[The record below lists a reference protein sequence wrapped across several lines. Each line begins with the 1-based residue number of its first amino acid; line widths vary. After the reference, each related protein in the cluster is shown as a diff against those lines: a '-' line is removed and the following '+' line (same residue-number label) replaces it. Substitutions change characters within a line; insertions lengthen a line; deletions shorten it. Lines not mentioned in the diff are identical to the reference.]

1 MFDNILYYQ
10 NNILPVLQNKTEL
23 QRLRGVKKNKNQQRA
38 DRTTT
43 EHVDV
48 IHDVILGDRCI
59 VDRVQDFEH
68 LI

>member
-10 NNILPVLQNKTEL
+10 NNVLPVLQNKTEL

-38 DRTTT
+38 ERTTT
-43 EHVDV
+43 ENVDV

-59 VDRVQDFEH
+59 VDRIQDFEH

>member
-38 DRTTT
+38 ERTTT
-43 EHVDV
+43 ENVDV

-59 VDRVQDFEH
+59 VDRIQDFEH